1 MMLSPSFTLTIFC
14 TRLLDTT
21 ERVEILELHVDGAAF
36 GRHPIIELHARSVP
50 NLSGSELKEVR

>member
-36 GRHPIIELHARSVP
+36 GRHPIIELHARS
-50 NLSGSELKEVR
+50 